1 MRKLVGIIAL
11 AIATPAAA
19 GAAAAPSPDGLW
31 LNPHHSVAVETAA
44 CGDRL
49 CGRIVWANGEAES
62 DAREAGVTNLVG
74 TTLMQDYRPDGTGRW
89 EGTVFVPDMHHSFAS
104 IIDQVTPVSLRVRG
118 CILGGLVCSRRRGRG
133 SRRCPVAERWQGRIA
148 SLRRIAERY
157 RGWILGGVAVLLL
170 AVALAA
176 LDRLTHEVRLADVK
190 AAVAALPPERIALAV
205 GFTALSY
212 LALTFY
218 DVIALTIIGR
228 PLPWRTAAT
237 ASFTSYTLS
246 HNLGLALLTGGS
258 ARYRVYTAAGLDGPD
273 VARIVGLAGAT
284 FWIGVFAV
292 TGVALATHEGA
303 LVVPGLALGEGMTH
317 ALGVVIVVAIAAAF
331 VATLIHRKPIRLLGM
346 TIPLPGPRQFLAQL
360 AIAAADLS
368 CASAALFVLM
378 PSAAP
383 ALLPA
388 FVLAYALG
396 IVASVVTHVPGGIGV
411 FEAVVVAVLPG
422 DKAVLLA
429 ALVVY
434 RVVYYLAPLVLGILL
449 LALHEGRRQRH
460 AARFLTGIEA
470 AVESVA
476 PTMLAAAA
484 FGGGALLL
492 LSGALPAEHGRLR
505 DLAHVLPLPFIE
517 ASHLA
522 ASVVG
527 TLLLLLAPG
536 LYRRLDGAN
545 LAARIL
551 LVAGAVFSLAKG
563 FDYEEA
569 IVCLVIAGLLQWT
582 RAAFYRRTALTQ
594 IPVSGGWLVS
604 IATVFAAAMW
614 AGFFAFRH
622 VPYSDDLWWRVALRG
637 GDAPRFLRASL
648 ISGILLGA
656 AVTWRLL
663 APARALPEAAAPD
676 PERLAQALDHA
687 ERSDAM
693 LALTGDK
700 RFFWSDDGRAFAM
713 YAVAGDSWAVMGD
726 PVGPQ
731 DAWPELLWQLREAAH
746 RVQARLLLYE
756 VSGAVLDLAIG
767 MGLEIVKFGEEA
779 VIDLAEF
786 DLETPRLRSV
796 RKATRALDRKGLS
809 FRIVPAAAQG
819 CIIDELQAVSDAW
832 LAAKGQRE
840 KRFSLGRFDRDYLSR
855 FDIAVAMLDGRVVA
869 FANIWATANRGEASF
884 DLMRHSDDAP
894 SGTMDFLFV
903 HLALWAKARGY
914 RRFSLGMA
922 PLSGIADR
930 RLAPAWARLAAFAFR
945 HGERLYGFR
954 GLRAYKDKF
963 APRWEPRYV
972 AGPSGIGLLLA
983 LRDVTRLIGD
993 RNPASAATSVPPIA
1007 STRVAYGLALVPAAA

>member
-1 MRKLVGIIAL
+1 MATHPLV
-11 AIATPAAA
+11 
-19 GAAAAPSPDGLW
+19 
-31 LNPHHSVAVETAA
+31 
-44 CGDRL
+44 
-49 CGRIVWANGEAES
+49 
-62 DAREAGVTNLVG
+62 ARARQFG
-74 TTLMQDYRPDGTGRW
+74 
-89 EGTVFVPDMHHSFAS
+89 
-104 IIDQVTPVSLRVRG
+104 
-118 CILGGLVCSRRRGRG
+118 
-133 SRRCPVAERWQGRIA
+133 
-148 SLRRIAERY
+148 ERY
-157 RGWILGGVAVLLL
+157 RGWILAGVALSLL

-190 AAVAALPPERIALAV
+190 AAIAALPPERIVLAV
-205 GFTALSY
+205 AFTALSY

-218 DVIALTIIGR
+218 DVIALRIIGR

-284 FWIGVFAV
+284 FWMGVLAV
-292 TGVALATHEGA
+292 TGVALAAHEGA
-303 LVVPGLALGEGMTH
+303 LALPGLALGTTATH
-317 ALGVVIVVAIAAAF
+317 LAGVAIIAAIAAAF
-331 VATLIHRKPIRLLGM
+331 VATIVHGKPVRLFGM
-346 TIPLPGPRQFLAQL
+346 TIPLPGPSQFAAQL
-360 AIAAADLS
+360 GIAALDLS

-383 ALLPA
+383 SLLPA

-396 IVASVVTHVPGGIGV
+396 ITAAVVTHVPGGIGV

-429 ALVVY
+429 ALVAY
-434 RVVYYLAPLVLGILL
+434 RVIYYLAPLMLGILL
-449 LALHEGRRQRH
+449 LAFHEGRRQRH
-460 AARFLTGIEA
+460 ARKLLTGIEA

-476 PTMLAAAA
+476 PTMLAAAV

-492 LSGALPAEHGRLR
+492 LSGALPAEHARLR

-522 ASVVG
+522 ASLVG

-545 LAARIL
+545 LAARVL
-551 LVAGAVFSLAKG
+551 LAAGAIFSLAKG
-563 FDYEEA
+563 IDYEEA

-582 RAAFYRRTALTQ
+582 RGAFYRRTALTQ
-594 IPVSGGWLVS
+594 IPLSAGWLASV
-604 IATVFAAAMW
+604 ATVFAGAVW

-622 VPYSDDLWWRVALRG
+622 VPYSDDLWWRVAINQ

-648 ISGILLGA
+648 VSAMLLA
-656 AVTWRLL
+656 AAALWRLL
-663 APARALPEAAAPD
+663 APARALPEQPAPD

-687 ERSDAM
+687 DRSDAM

-700 RFFWSDDGRAFAM
+700 RFLWSDDGRAFAM

-726 PVGPQ
+726 PVGPP
-731 DAWPELLWQLREAAH
+731 DAWPELLWQLRETAH

-779 VIDLAEF
+779 VVDLADF

-796 RKATRALDRKGLS
+796 RRATRTLEKRGLA
-809 FRIVPAAAQG
+809 FRIVPAAEQAT
-819 CIIDELQAVSDAW
+819 IIDALQAVSDAW
-832 LAAKGQRE
+832 LSDKGQRE
-840 KRFSLGRFDRDYLSR
+840 KRFSLGRFDRDYLR
-855 FDIAVAMLDGRVVA
+855 QFDIAVAEQDGRIVA

-903 HLALWAKARGY
+903 HLALWAKERGY

-993 RNPASAATSVPPIA
+993 RNHD
-1007 STRVAYGLALVPAAA
+1007 PAAPAPAPLPRLAVERTARLPTPTSAWA